1 MIFLVTDIDEP
12 QGVSSDSPWVA
23 KLSVNSALAAE
34 GSNKVSSC
42 VKYLNSV
49 VISVGNNILSNFV
62 NGHTG
67 QAIEFTLTIAIT
79 AKAEPVLTLF
89 TKLYIPSTR
98 KTRKKLLGTA
108 ILADKEMGCV
118 TIMCYNDELS
128 LRMS

>member
-23 KLSVNSALAAE
+23 KLSINSALAAE
-34 GSNKVSSC
+34 GSDKVSSC

-89 TKLYIPSTR
+89 TKLYIPKLERSCLVQPFWQI
-98 KTRKKLLGTA
+98 KKW
-108 ILADKEMGCV
+108 DV
-118 TIMCYNDELS
+118 
-128 LRMS
+128 

>member
-89 TKLYIPSTR
+89 QQSYTFQVLEKLERSCLVQPFWQI
-98 KTRKKLLGTA
+98 KKW
-108 ILADKEMGCV
+108 DV
-118 TIMCYNDELS
+118 
-128 LRMS
+128 

>member
-98 KTRKKLLGTA
+98 NTNKKLLTTA
-108 ILADKEMGCV
+108 ILADKMGWFLA
-118 TIMCYNDELS
+118 E
-128 LRMS
+128 

>member
-23 KLSVNSALAAE
+23 KLSVDSALAAK

-49 VISVGNNILSNFV
+49 GISVGNNILSNFV

-67 QAIEFTLTIAIT
+67 QAIEFTLTNAIT

-89 TKLYIPSTR
+89 QQSYTFQVLETLERSYSAQHSGPVGHK
-98 KTRKKLLGTA
+98 
-108 ILADKEMGCV
+108 
-118 TIMCYNDELS
+118 
-128 LRMS
+128 